1 MSHISKGM
9 SKNYPFMYQDV
20 FNGVVDAVQ
29 KNGLTLKSKNLNVG
43 KIVASTGV
51 SMFSWGEDIEIYV
64 KKIDEKNSSVSV
76 HSELKMALNFAAGHR
91 HEENFQKIT
100 DALSFYLQRN
110 NCKSDSYESNT
121 SLGDEIVKR
130 DLFYTF
136 FYRNMKAYRSLLE
149 AEGFSVKKI
158 EMFMS
163 LYDCFLLFAVGVKK
177 SDSYGQELF
186 GVLSDDK
193 VLFHAYLYVYHTALS
208 LLAEHIKEPKLSE
221 TMAPFVLVAIAYAS
235 HNKKNEGHKKTLG
248 GVLNPVADISNT
260 DTMKDFKY
268 LLRGYGSCDTKE
280 EASKK
285 FLSNVFDVWRD
296 DESVFD
302 EVLSIMQY
310 LEDKDKS
317 PSIYF
322 EDYMKSIPTIVEN
335 ILIKGLG

>member
-1 MSHISKGM
+1 
-9 SKNYPFMYQDV
+9 
-20 FNGVVDAVQ
+20 
-29 KNGLTLKSKNLNVG
+29 
-43 KIVASTGV
+43 
-51 SMFSWGEDIEIYV
+51 
-64 KKIDEKNSSVSV
+64 
-76 HSELKMALNFAAGHR
+76 
-91 HEENFQKIT
+91 
-100 DALSFYLQRN
+100 
-110 NCKSDSYESNT
+110 
-121 SLGDEIVKR
+121 
-130 DLFYTF
+130 
-136 FYRNMKAYRSLLE
+136 MKAYRSLLE

-221 TMAPFVLVAIAYAS
+221 TMAPFVLS